1 MAFVALMLLRV
12 AVGFHF
18 FTEGTV
24 KLRSGDFTAE
34 YFLRS
39 AKGPI
44 APMFQSMLSDEDGR
58 VRLCLIEQPEQQGF
72 LRFDVNPELT
82 FALWDDFVD
91 QAVSYYQF
99 ASRDIE
105 SQLVEQRAELAKQ
118 IQEARSKKDKSVDT
132 ESLEAE
138 RVQLERDIKRLRVQ
152 IEDAE
157 QVLEAHQLEL
167 ADWLN
172 QNSVAIKA
180 HFGTEDRLD
189 GFDKDG
195 DSRRLVARDVDSL
208 REQVE
213 KIRSD
218 RQKELGQWK
227 GAVESIWDSF
237 EGQING
243 LAVGSQADME
253 PISLHRPFDQ
263 KTSKIKVVDRL
274 IPWFDTIVGALLIL
288 GLFTRFASVAA
299 AGFLISVIA
308 TQPPWIPD
316 TVPTIYQ
323 TIELF
328 AVIVIFATSAGRMGG
343 LDFFFSNNSL
353 INSNESHQDQ
363 A

>member
-99 ASRDIE
+99 ANRDIE

-118 IQEARSKKDKSVDT
+118 IQEARSKKDKAVDT

-167 ADWLN
+167 ADWLKK
-172 QNSVAIKA
+172 SVAIVKKSW
-180 HFGTEDRLD
+180 GNGKVRSNRSGIRLKDRLMD
-189 GFDKDG
+189 WPLVPRQTWSQ
-195 DSRRLVARDVDSL
+195 SRCTAHLTRKPKQRGHQS
-208 REQVE
+208 
-213 KIRSD
+213 
-218 RQKELGQWK
+218 
-227 GAVESIWDSF
+227 SF
-237 EGQING
+237 
-243 LAVGSQADME
+243 
-253 PISLHRPFDQ
+253 R
-263 KTSKIKVVDRL
+263 
-274 IPWFDTIVGALLIL
+274 
-288 GLFTRFASVAA
+288 
-299 AGFLISVIA
+299 
-308 TQPPWIPD
+308 
-316 TVPTIYQ
+316 Y
-323 TIELF
+323 
-328 AVIVIFATSAGRMGG
+328 
-343 LDFFFSNNSL
+343 
-353 INSNESHQDQ
+353 
-363 A
+363 